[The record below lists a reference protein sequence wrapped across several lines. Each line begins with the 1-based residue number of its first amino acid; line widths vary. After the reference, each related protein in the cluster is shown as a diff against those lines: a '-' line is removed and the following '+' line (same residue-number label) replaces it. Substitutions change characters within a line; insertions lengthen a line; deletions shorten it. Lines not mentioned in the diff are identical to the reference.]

1 MNSVN
6 VNVPMGSAFLGECMG
21 TFILVWT
28 VILTAVKIRSNS
40 VELVAPLAIGWSVTL
55 ANFVLVPI
63 TSCGIN
69 PARAFGPMMVFL
81 FSGGSDISGWWIY
94 YTAPFVG

>member
-6 VNVPMGSAFLGECMG
+6 ANVPLGSAFLGECMV

-28 VILTAVKIRSNS
+28 VILTVVKKRSKPLD
-40 VELVAPLAIGWSVTL
+40 LVATIAIGWSVTL
-55 ANFVLVPI
+55 ANFVLVPL
-63 TSCGIN
+63 TGCGIN
-69 PARAFGPMMVFL
+69 PARAFGPMMTFL